1 MNELTELM
9 LRIPGD
15 LATAEKALAE
25 LRDEIVSRQTT
36 RDEILEFIKS
46 CGQSIGEQQ
55 VQTLEAGLDRLLGA
69 IQTLEDYEQALVNA
83 IQKLQQTV
91 SGGGERRIH

>member
-36 RDEILEFIKS
+36 RDEVAEFIQIS
-46 CGQSIGEQQ
+46 GPSIGEQQ
-55 VQTLEAGLDRLLGA
+55 VQTLEAGLERLKGA